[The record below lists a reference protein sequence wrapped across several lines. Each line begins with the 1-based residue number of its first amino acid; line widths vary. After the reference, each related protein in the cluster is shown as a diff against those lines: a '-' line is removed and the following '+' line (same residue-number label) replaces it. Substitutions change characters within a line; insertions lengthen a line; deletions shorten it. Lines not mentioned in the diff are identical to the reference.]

1 MEPSNKKVFAI
12 GFLVVLWWVGL
23 WGIIELAIQNF
34 SKGSSTKAF
43 FAYAAMVLFVIMI
56 IYLMLI
62 NHLLKCFVII
72 NIRVV
77 I

>member
-1 MEPSNKKVFAI
+1 MLLSDNKNVFAI

-23 WGIIELAIQNF
+23 WGIIELAVHNF

-56 IYLMLI
+56 IYLNPTVLE
-62 NHLLKCFVII
+62 HFL
-72 NIRVV
+72 
-77 I
+77 